1 MSVRPGTTL
10 SEVMRDVIVY
20 TTEPCSFC
28 TRVKM
33 LLRSQ
38 EIEFQEINLAGDP
51 EGVVALAEKTGMMT
65 LPQVTVGG
73 ILVGGYDETAQA
85 SASGMLRDLLAD

>member
-1 MSVRPGTTL
+1 
-10 SEVMRDVIVY
+10 MRDVIVY
-20 TTEPCSFC
+20 TTESCSFC

-38 EIEFQEINLAGDP
+38 AIEFQEINLAGDP
-51 EGVVALAEKTGMMT
+51 AGVVALAEKTGMMT

-85 SASGMLRDLLAD
+85 SASGMLADLLAD

>member
-1 MSVRPGTTL
+1 
-10 SEVMRDVIVY
+10 MRDVIVY
-20 TTEPCSFC
+20 TTEACSFC

-38 EIEFQEINLAGDP
+38 DITFEEINLAGDP
-51 EGVVALAEKTGMMT
+51 EGVIALAEKTGMMT

-73 ILVGGYDETAQA
+73 ILVGGYDETARAA
-85 SASGMLRDLLAD
+85 STGMLADLMAD

>member
-1 MSVRPGTTL
+1 
-10 SEVMRDVIVY
+10 MRDVIVY
-20 TTEPCSFC
+20 TTEACSFC

-38 EIEFQEINLAGDP
+38 DVEFEEVNLAGDP
-51 EGVVALAEKTGMMT
+51 EGVIALAEKTGMMT

-73 ILVGGYDETAQA
+73 ILVGGYDETAHAA
-85 SASGMLRDLLAD
+85 STGMLADLMAD

>member
-1 MSVRPGTTL
+1 
-10 SEVMRDVIVY
+10 MRDVIVY
-20 TTEPCSFC
+20 TTESCSYC

-38 EIEFQEINLAGDP
+38 DIDFEEVNLTGDR
-51 EGVVALAEKTGMMT
+51 EGVIALAEKTGMMT

-73 ILVGGYDETAQA
+73 ILVGGYDETARAA
-85 SASGMLRDLLAD
+85 SSGMLADLLAD

>member
-1 MSVRPGTTL
+1 
-10 SEVMRDVIVY
+10 MRDVVVY
-20 TTEPCSFC
+20 TTEACSYC

-38 EIEFQEINLAGDP
+38 EIAFEEINLAGDP
-51 EGVVALAEKTGMMT
+51 EGVIALAEKTGMMT

-73 ILVGGYDETAQA
+73 ILVGGYDETAHAA
-85 SASGMLRDLLAD
+85 STGMLADLMAD

>member
-1 MSVRPGTTL
+1 
-10 SEVMRDVIVY
+10 MRDVVVY
-20 TTEPCSFC
+20 TTESCSYC

-38 EIEFQEINLAGDP
+38 GVEFQEINLAGDP
-51 EGVVALAEKTGMMT
+51 EGVIALGEKTGMMT

-73 ILVGGYDETAQA
+73 ILVGGYDETARAA
-85 SASGMLRDLLAD
+85 SSGMLADLMAD

>member
-1 MSVRPGTTL
+1 
-10 SEVMRDVIVY
+10 MRDVIVY
-20 TTEPCSFC
+20 TTEACSFC

-38 EIEFQEINLAGDP
+38 AIEFQEINLAGDA
-51 EGVVALAEKTGMMT
+51 EGVIALSQKTGMMT

-73 ILVGGYDETAQA
+73 ILVGGYDDTARAA
-85 SASGMLRDLLAD
+85 SSGMLTDLLAD

>member
-1 MSVRPGTTL
+1 
-10 SEVMRDVIVY
+10 MRDVIVY
-20 TTEPCSFC
+20 TTAPCSFC

-38 EIEFQEINLAGDP
+38 DIDFHEVNLAGDP
-51 EGVVALAEKTGMMT
+51 EGVIALAKKTGMMT

-73 ILVGGYDETAQA
+73 ILVGGYDETARAA
-85 SASGMLRDLLAD
+85 SSGMLADLLAD

>member
-1 MSVRPGTTL
+1 
-10 SEVMRDVIVY
+10 MRDVIVY
-20 TTEPCSFC
+20 TTESCSYC

-38 EIEFQEINLAGDP
+38 DIPFEEVDLAGDP
-51 EGVVALAEKTGMMT
+51 EGVIALAHKTGMMT

-73 ILVGGYDETAQA
+73 ILVGGYDETARAA
-85 SASGMLRDLLAD
+85 SSGMLADLLAD

>member
-1 MSVRPGTTL
+1 
-10 SEVMRDVIVY
+10 MRDVIVY
-20 TTEPCSFC
+20 TTESCSFC

-38 EIEFQEINLAGDP
+38 EVDFHEVNLAGDP
-51 EGVVALAEKTGMMT
+51 EGVIALAEKTGMMT

-73 ILVGGYDETAQA
+73 ILVGGYDETARAA
-85 SASGMLRDLLAD
+85 SSGMLADLLAD

>member
-1 MSVRPGTTL
+1 
-10 SEVMRDVIVY
+10 MRDVIVY
-20 TTEPCSFC
+20 TTEACSFC

-38 EIEFQEINLAGDP
+38 EIDFEEINLAGDP
-51 EGVVALAEKTGMMT
+51 EGVIALAEKTGMMT

-73 ILVGGYDETAQA
+73 ILVGGYDETARAA
-85 SASGMLRDLLAD
+85 STGMLADLMAD

>member
-1 MSVRPGTTL
+1 
-10 SEVMRDVIVY
+10 MRDVIVY
-20 TTEPCSFC
+20 TTEACSYC

-38 EIEFQEINLAGDP
+38 DIDFQEVNLAGDP
-51 EGVVALAEKTGMMT
+51 EGVVSLAEKTGMMT

-73 ILVGGYDETAQA
+73 ILVGGYDETARAA
-85 SASGMLRDLLAD
+85 SSGMLADLLAD

>member
-1 MSVRPGTTL
+1 
-10 SEVMRDVIVY
+10 MRDVIVY
-20 TTEPCSFC
+20 TTESCSYC

-38 EIEFQEINLAGDP
+38 DIPFEEVNLAGKP

-73 ILVGGYDETAQA
+73 ILVGGYDETARAA
-85 SASGMLRDLLAD
+85 SSGMLADLLAD